1 MNAVKVQYTVKESYV
16 ETNKKNIANVM
27 TALRVLGNPDIKYST
42 FVLDD
47 GQTFVHLVFRAND
60 AANEVLGNLPE
71 FQTFQQ
77 QLRAS
82 EPVSPP
88 KPENLT
94 LVDSGWD
101 IF

>member
-1 MNAVKVQYTVKESYV
+1 MNAVKVTYTVKESYV

-27 TALRVLGNPDIKYST
+27 TALRALKNPDIKYST

-47 GQTFVHLVFRAND
+47 GQTFVHLVFRANET
-60 AANEVLGNLPE
+60 ANEVLGQLPE

-82 EPVSPP
+82 EPISPP
-88 KPENLT
+88 KPEDME
-94 LVDSGWD
+94 LVASGWD
-101 IF
+101 FF